1 MNKVK
6 EKYLI
11 ALENGLKKWET
22 RRAIGR
28 PRFILRASL
37 PFILLVACLFYLVF
51 FYIGNLF
58 TRDEAILLALG
69 SGLILGPLFGAYT
82 WHCAERQL
90 AVYKQTGSM
99 EAVYDDIR
107 AGQKEALKLGFRTV
121 GLVLLIGFA
130 VLGYAVYKCATR
142 GG

>member
-1 MNKVK
+1 M
-6 EKYLI
+6 
-11 ALENGLKKWET
+11 
-22 RRAIGR
+22 
-28 PRFILRASL
+28 
-37 PFILLVACLFYLVF
+37 
-51 FYIGNLF
+51 
-58 TRDEAILLALG
+58 LALG

>member
-6 EKYLI
+6 EKYL
-11 ALENGLKKWET
+11 ASLENGLKRWET

-37 PFILLVACLFYLVF
+37 PFIFLIACLFYLVF
-51 FYIGNLF
+51 FYIGKLF
-58 TRDEAILLALG
+58 THDEALLLALG

-82 WHCAERQL
+82 WYCAERQL
-90 AVYKQTGSM
+90 AIYKQTGSM
-99 EAVYDDIR
+99 EAVYADIR
-107 AGQKEALKLGFRTV
+107 EGQKAATKLALRSV